1 MAIKHQRLYEDY
13 KKKVIEWNTVN
24 QKNTLI
30 TQQNGEYKI
39 QINDLTT
46 EKLKLISSEKYN
58 K

>member
-1 MAIKHQRLYEDY
+1 M
-13 KKKVIEWNTVN
+13 IEWNTVN